1 MRIGIFGGSF
11 NPPHIGHVLAAEK
24 TVETLGLDKLIVI
37 PAGEPP
43 HKDLPANTPS
53 VEERLALTK
62 IAFSHISCAEVSDV
76 EMRREGKSYTITTIE
91 HFRQIYPEDTLFLLM
106 GTDMFITLGSWYRGD
121 EILKM
126 IIPTVFARKDHEE
139 ETIRIKSTE
148 YTEKYG
154 TVSEII
160 DVDVTEAASTDIREL
175 LQNRKGS
182 SLLCDEVYSEIVK
195 HRFYGVKPEF
205 VWLREKS
212 YALHKPKR
220 IPHVMGCEEEAAKLA
235 ERWGYDADS
244 AREAGILHD
253 ITKKLGLEEQLLLCN
268 KYGILNDT
276 LENKSEK
283 LLHSKTG
290 AAFSKDM
297 FGIPDDIFTSIRWH
311 TTGRAEMTLLEKIIY
326 LADYVEQTRDFE
338 GVELLRQLCYEDL
351 NAAMELGLKMS
362 IEDLEERGSPIH
374 PKTLEAYNYYSK
386 VKG

>member
-11 NPPHIGHVLAAEK
+11 NPPHIGHILAAEK

-37 PAGEPP
+37 PAGQPP
-43 HKDLPANTPS
+43 HKELPANTPS
-53 VEERLALTK
+53 DEERFALTK
-62 IAFSHISCAEVSDV
+62 IAFSRIPCAEVSDV

-91 HFRQIYPEDTLFLLM
+91 HFRQIYPEDKLFLLM
-106 GTDMFITLGSWYRGD
+106 GTDMFITLDSWYCGE
-121 EILKM
+121 EILKAV
-126 IIPTVFARKDHEE
+126 IPAVFARNNHEE
-139 ETIRIKSTE
+139 ETLRLKAAK
-148 YTEKYG
+148 YAEKYG
-154 TVSEII
+154 TVSKII
-160 DVDVTEAASTDIREL
+160 DADVTVAASSDIREFM
-175 LQNRKGS
+175 QNRKGS
-182 SLLCDEVYSEIVK
+182 ALLCDEVYSEIIK
-195 HRFYGVKPEF
+195 HRFYGAKPEF
-205 VWLREKS
+205 AWLRGKS
-212 YALHKPKR
+212 YAYHKPKR

-235 ERWGYDADS
+235 ARWGYDADT

-253 ITKKLGLEEQLLLCN
+253 ITKKLDLEEQLLLCD

-276 LENKSEK
+276 LENNSEK

-290 AAFSKDM
+290 AAFSEDM

-326 LADYVEQTRDFE
+326 LADYVEKTRDFE
-338 GVELLRQLCYEDL
+338 GVEVLRKLCYEDL